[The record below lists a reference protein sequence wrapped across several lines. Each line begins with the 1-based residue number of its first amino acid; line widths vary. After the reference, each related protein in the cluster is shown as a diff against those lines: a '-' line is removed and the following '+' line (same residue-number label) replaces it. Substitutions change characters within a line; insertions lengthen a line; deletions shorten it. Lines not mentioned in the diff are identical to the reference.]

1 MKPNIRRRSR
11 AALAAGL
18 SVLLL
23 SIWIARFAVADPE
36 SDKEVEARKEALDL
50 AGAFSNDGFKIRDG
64 HWSGM
69 IKPKERALI
78 AVNLYAGNHY
88 WFTVGATSQAKKL
101 AVAVYDETGQQ
112 VTSESYNEGTKAAAG
127 FSPTSSGQYF
137 VSVGLVEGEESGVCF
152 LYSYK

>member
-1 MKPNIRRRSR
+1 MKMSILVPVR
-11 AALAAGL
+11 LGL
-18 SVLLL
+18 SIL
-23 SIWIARFAVADPE
+23 SACGLMVATSLAE
-36 SDKEVEARKEALDL
+36 TDKEVEARKSALDL

-88 WFTVGATSQAKKL
+88 WFSVGATEKAKKL
-101 AVAVYDETGQQ
+101 AVSVYDETGQQ
-112 VTSESYNEGTKAAAG
+112 VVTESYNSGDKAAAG
-127 FSPTSSGQYF
+127 FSPTSSGQYY
-137 VSVGLVEGEESGVCF
+137 VSVGLIEGEESGICF

>member
-1 MKPNIRRRSR
+1 MKLKMSIFS
-11 AALAAGL
+11 
-18 SVLLL
+18 L
-23 SIWIARFAVADPE
+23 SILIAGGLFGDTAAE
-36 SDKEVEARKEALDL
+36 NDKEVEARKAALDL

-88 WFTVGATSQAKKL
+88 WFSVGATDKAKKL
-101 AVAVYDETGQQ
+101 AVVVYDESGQQ
-112 VTSESYNEGTKAAAG
+112 VVTESYDAGEKAAAG
-127 FSPTSSGQYF
+127 FSPTSSGQYY
-137 VSVGLVEGEESGVCF
+137 VLVGLLEGEESGVCF

>member
-1 MKPNIRRRSR
+1 MKKRMSI
-11 AALAAGL
+11 LLL
-18 SVLLL
+18 SVLAAC
-23 SIWIARFAVADPE
+23 SFVVPTTSFGE
-36 SDKEVEARKEALDL
+36 TDKEVEARKAALDL

-69 IKPKERALI
+69 IKPKEHALI

-88 WFTVGATSQAKKL
+88 WFSVGATEKAKKL
-101 AVAVYDETGQQ
+101 AVTVYDESGEQ
-112 VTSESYNEGTKAAAG
+112 VVTESYNAGEKAAAG